1 MAGGIT
7 GQHVEGEA
15 DPAGDANAQD
25 LMLLAHDG
33 AINDL
38 NNRVAFYR
46 DLGAGSTFPI
56 VAPDG
61 SPLQDKDA
69 FDFG

>member
-7 GQHVEGEA
+7 GDHAEGDA

-25 LMLLAHDG
+25 VMLLAHDD
-33 AINDL
+33 AIANL
-38 NNRVAFYR
+38 NTRVAFYR
-46 DLGAGSTFPI
+46 DLGAGPTFPI